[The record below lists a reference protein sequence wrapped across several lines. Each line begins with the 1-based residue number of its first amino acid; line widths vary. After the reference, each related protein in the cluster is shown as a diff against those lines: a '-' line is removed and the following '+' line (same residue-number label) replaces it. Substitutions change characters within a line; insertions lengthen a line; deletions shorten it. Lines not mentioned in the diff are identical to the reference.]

1 MDHLTFDKGFWK
13 SFIWFL
19 VIALLICCLPWL
31 LAKHS
36 WIDFST
42 TGEIGDTIGGIM
54 GPFIAIAAAG
64 LTFIAFWVQYKAN
77 IQQRHDIAIE
87 RFEKF
92 YKNLTDEERQEQRA
106 LDVIYVSGLA
116 LLCQHCYCKMWR
128 VADESYQ
135 LCESRVEGIEQ

>member
-64 LTFIAFWVQYKAN
+64 LTFIP
-77 IQQRHDIAIE
+77 I
-87 RFEKF
+87 
-92 YKNLTDEERQEQRA
+92 LSRQPAETPAHRTSRA
-106 LDVIYVSGLA
+106 S
-116 LLCQHCYCKMWR
+116 
-128 VADESYQ
+128 
-135 LCESRVEGIEQ
+135 